1 VDSLSNEDDYFR
13 ENKQEGK
20 RTYSEMRTKSKFPH
34 VEKVFIARMF
44 ILLASCTTHDGE
56 DTTTKWVALVRV
68 RLLRPACLF
77 VLPVVV
83 DVMNVRHF

>member
-1 VDSLSNEDDYFR
+1 
-13 ENKQEGK
+13 
-20 RTYSEMRTKSKFPH
+20 MRTKSKFPH
-34 VEKVFIARMF
+34 VKKVFIARVF
-44 ILLASCTTHDGE
+44 FLLASCTTHDGE

-83 DVMNVRHF
+83 YVMNVRHF